1 MFRAAICTLAL
12 AVCLFGAETPPVKVD
27 KLLTPGAAGPFHIG
41 MKVDDIKSRIRQEK
55 IKLVYMDLEGF
66 FSPAV
71 VISSGLLAELIMNNR
86 NEWVVASST
95 DAVHPHRG
103 HPARHGHQSLRLE
116 AADRTWLADPRRV
129 LRRRLLAPSLGP
141 VLPGSLMFQSAWQP
155 R

>member
-1 MFRAAICTLAL
+1 MKA
-12 AVCLFGAETPPVKVD
+12 D

-55 IKLVYMDLEGF
+55 IKLVDMDLEGF

-86 NEWVVASST
+86 NEWVIDRLFIYDPTYYTPEGIHIGSTFSEIKTKYPSSKVSEEEGEHVIDEGAGIT
-95 DAVHPHRG
+95 FDL
-103 HPARHGHQSLRLE
+103 S
-116 AADRTWLADPRRV
+116 D
-129 LRRRLLAPSLGP
+129 GP
-141 VLPGSLMFQSAWQP
+141 LTSSVVKSIMLFKK